1 MSDNPFARVE
11 TWVFDLDDTLYPAT
25 LRLGRQINERITRYI
40 METLAV
46 GRPQA
51 ERLREQ
57 YFRDHGI
64 TLSGLI
70 AEHDVDP
77 DHYLDAVHAI
87 DLSALHPQPDLVRA
101 LKRLPGRRIVH
112 TNGSRA
118 HAARVLERTGLAEV
132 IDAVYAIE
140 DKGLV
145 PKPAE
150 EAYARIIAAD
160 GYDPARAAMVEDK
173 AENLRVPKA
182 LGMATVWLCH
192 EDGATAPAHVDRR
205 ITSLARFLADPR

>member
-1 MSDNPFARVE
+1 MTNPFARVE

-25 LRLGRQINERITRYI
+25 LRLGQRINDRITAYVMR
-40 METLAV
+40 ELALS
-46 GRPQA
+46 RA
-51 ERLREQ
+51 EADRLRER
-57 YFRDHGI
+57 YFREHGI

-70 AEHDVDP
+70 AHHGVDP
-77 DHYLDAVHAI
+77 VHYLDDIHAI
-87 DLSALHPQPDLVRA
+87 DLDALRPQPDLVAA
-101 LKRLPGRRIVH
+101 LERLPGRRIVH

-118 HAARVLERTGLAEV
+118 HAARVLARVGLTDL

-145 PKPAE
+145 PKPGA

-173 AENLRVPKA
+173 AENLRVPKD
-182 LGMATVWLCH
+182 LGMATVWVAH
-192 EDGATAPAHVDRR
+192 EEGTPAPPYVDRR
-205 ITSLARFLADPR
+205 VTRLSAFLADPR